1 MKYFNRHFTEEEIK
15 IVNNQEK
22 SLKYINNQGHTDC
35 NQNEKPFHMLQ
46 VSKMKKFQ
54 IISRVRGYVEQRDLL
69 YIAGGRIIW
78 CNHYENNLALN
89 CKVEEAI

>member
-35 NQNEKPFHMLQ
+35 NQNEKTISHVASQ
-46 VSKMKKFQ
+46 QNEKVSDNIM
-54 IISRVRGYVEQRDLL
+54 
-69 YIAGGRIIW
+69 
-78 CNHYENNLALN
+78 C
-89 CKVEEAI
+89 